1 MAASANPSGDNNN
14 QNEGGGAGGVS
25 NGNGP
30 TCNSIPVPDN
40 SAVGPTQAA
49 LKHNPGLSV
58 EWSPDEQTL
67 LHDLLTKY
75 VHPPL
80 SPLSLSLCLSFCL
93 IVWLYMHIPILEFVF

>member
-14 QNEGGGAGGVS
+14 QNDGGGGGGGGVS

-75 VHPPL
+75 
-80 SPLSLSLCLSFCL
+80 PLSLSLPRIIYQVMCV
-93 IVWLYMHIPILEFVF
+93 IVYVYVLA